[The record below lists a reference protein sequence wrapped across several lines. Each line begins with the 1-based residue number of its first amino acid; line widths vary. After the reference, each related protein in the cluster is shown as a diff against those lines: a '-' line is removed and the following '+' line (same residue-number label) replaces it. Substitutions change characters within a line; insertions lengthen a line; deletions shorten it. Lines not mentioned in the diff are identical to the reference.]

1 MLEPATVHGTRR
13 PVDERALAQVLRR
26 LRRADAVPWL
36 HGEVARRMA
45 DKLQAI
51 RMRPAV
57 VLDWWSSLG
66 ASTDL
71 LRQAYPKARLLAV
84 EPEPQPRDTR
94 WWSPARWAGRRP
106 ETVAESALAPAGAN
120 LVWANMALH
129 LAADPQA
136 LLTAW
141 RDALAVDGFL
151 MFSTLGPG
159 TMASLSALYRARGW
173 APPFAPFVDMHD
185 LGDMLVQAGF
195 ADPVMD
201 QETITL
207 TWADGKALLAELR
220 GLGGNFGRARHAG
233 LRTPRWRDQ
242 LVQALRETAGADG
255 RPALVFEVVYGHA
268 FRPLPRA
275 RVGPETTVPVET
287 LRAALRGRGSPAN

>member
-1 MLEPATVHGTRR
+1 
-13 PVDERALAQVLRR
+13 
-26 LRRADAVPWL
+26 
-36 HGEVARRMA
+36 MA
-45 DKLQAI
+45 EKLQVI
-51 RMRPAV
+51 RTRPAV

-66 ASTDL
+66 ASADL
-71 LRQAYPKARLLAV
+71 LRLAYPKARLLAV
-84 EPEPQPRDTR
+84 EPEAKARDTR
-94 WWSPARWAGRRP
+94 WWSPARWTGRTP
-106 ETVAESALAPAGAN
+106 ETVAEGALTPAGAQ

-136 LLTAW
+136 LLTTW

-195 ADPVMD
+195 ADPVMN
-201 QETITL
+201 QETLTL
-207 TWADGKALLAELR
+207 SWPDGEALLAELR
-220 GLGGNFGRARHAG
+220 GLGGNFGLARPAG
-233 LRTPRWRDQ
+233 LRTPRWRAR
-242 LVQALRETAGADG
+242 LVQALGETANPDG

-275 RVGPETTVPVET
+275 RVAPETAVPVET
-287 LRAALRGRGSPAN
+287 LRAALRGRGSPAG